1 MLLILAV
8 PAALM
13 HLYTGW
19 KLSNAIGRVVS
30 VPMKR
35 VRRTVFLVQGYLILY
50 PLLSLLGYFVD
61 PEYVVRSIQGAYVGP
76 DLLFA
81 YPFWI
86 GLIAVLQLFPLLL
99 ISDIATFLFARSFR
113 SDKER
118 WLLLQARILIPLVAL
133 ILGYVT
139 VRVIVD
145 TQQVRVSSRD
155 FSVRDLPPA
164 LEGFRVVHVADLQMD
179 SRTGPVKVNRYIDAV
194 NALNPDIVCF
204 SGDLVTWGTEY
215 IDAAAEA
222 LGKIKSKYGV
232 YATFGDHDY
241 WAGPGYVDHAL
252 TKNGVRVLEDEN
264 FSVNFEGQTIVI
276 TAVTNIYQRRPVG
289 RVLGTLAST
298 RGPHRLSI
306 LLTHQP
312 SPAIVEFAKGEGY
325 HLFLAGHTHGGQVRL
340 GYGSP
345 TWSFSRVETPFVSG
359 FFEMGSMLM
368 SVNNGL
374 GLTFA
379 PVRFQ
384 APAEIT
390 LINLTATATGESAV
404 STN

>member
-1 MLLILAV
+1 
-8 PAALM
+8 
-13 HLYTGW
+13 
-19 KLSNAIGRVVS
+19 
-30 VPMKR
+30 MKR
-35 VRRTVFLVQGYLILY
+35 VRRAVFLVHGYLILY

-61 PEYVVRSIQGAYVGP
+61 PEYVVRSIQGAYLGP

-86 GLIAVLQLFPLLL
+86 GLISVLQLFPVLL
-99 ISDIATFLFARSFR
+99 ISDLARFFFLRSFH

-118 WLLLQARILIPLVAL
+118 WLLLQARILIPSVAL
-133 ILGYVT
+133 IVGYVT
-139 VRVIVD
+139 VRVIID

-155 FSVRDLPPA
+155 YSVQGLPRA
-164 LEGFRVVHVADLQMD
+164 LEGFRVVHFADLQMD

-204 SGDLVTWGTEY
+204 SGDLVTWGPEY

-264 FSVNFEGQTIVI
+264 FNTNFEGQSIVI
-276 TAVTNIYQRRPVG
+276 TAVTNVYQRRPAG
-289 RVLGTLAST
+289 RLLQTLAST
-298 RGPHRLSI
+298 RGPHGVSI

-312 SPAIVEFAKGEGY
+312 SPAIVKFAEGEGY
-325 HLFLAGHTHGGQVRL
+325 DLFLAGHTHGGQVRL
-340 GYGSP
+340 GYGSL
-345 TWSFSRVETPFVSG
+345 TWTFSNVESPFVSG
-359 FFEMGSMLM
+359 FFEIGAMLI

-390 LINLTATATGESAV
+390 LINLTARTRRQSPA